1 MLMMPPPLTFKIA
14 SRKSSTEDSTIQ
26 MQGLWKIMY
35 WTRYLEETHNQSA
48 LSEAHII
55 MVISNVW
62 EVQVLTSYM
71 MMMPPPSLTF
81 KISCRKTSHEDST
94 IQMQGLRKIL
104 YWTRSIWNYH
114 HFMCFWECTLVICF
128 FKIYFSLHYF
138 SQTLHLNGW
147 ILMWTLSAWYFKRVG
162 GIIISYEVNTFTSHT
177 WKLYIWNYHHFM
189 QFGYVF
195 LQIVLFST

>member
-71 MMMPPPSLTF
+71 MMMHLLLYLLNYHAERLHMRIQPF
-81 KISCRKTSHEDST
+81 KCKVCTKSCVEQDKFQITIISCTFVNA
-94 IQMQGLRKIL
+94 LLL
-104 YWTRSIWNYH
+104 YAFVKYLFTCGEAGRS
-114 HFMCFWECTLVICF
+114 MD
-128 FKIYFSLHYF
+128 
-138 SQTLHLNGW
+138 
-147 ILMWTLSAWYFKRVG
+147 R
-162 GIIISYEVNTFTSHT
+162 
-177 WKLYIWNYHHFM
+177 
-189 QFGYVF
+189 
-195 LQIVLFST
+195 

>member
-1 MLMMPPPLTFKIA
+1 MMT
-14 SRKSSTEDSTIQ
+14 
-26 MQGLWKIMY
+26 
-35 WTRYLEETHNQSA
+35 
-48 LSEAHII
+48 
-55 MVISNVW
+55 
-62 EVQVLTSYM
+62 
-71 MMMPPPSLTF
+71 PPPSLTF

-94 IQMQGLRKIL
+94 IQMQCLRKIL

-147 ILMWTLSAWYFKRVG
+147 ILMWPLSAWYFKRVG

-195 LQIVLFST
+195 LQIVLFSKYPECNLRSTPNVDGTL